1 MGQAVKGVGGVGGPV
16 PCLSPQPRL
25 PPICKPAAPLEGG
38 GDAWKGTGLVK
49 ANEGMQRR
57 PAEEPALGDR
67 TNKRLPLPSSW
78 SSGPLLP
85 FSGVSPPGSFSLPL
99 AFSHSCSFLLVSE
112 GGTLLSGD
120 LPHMGSSGYRS
131 LWRSSPTCIRRVL
144 INTNISF
151 SSRYF
156 ATSLGTP
163 LPTSTLLRGC
173 MF

>member
-78 SSGPLLP
+78 SSGRSCP
-85 FSGVSPPGSFSLPL
+85 SPGSARPEAFPSRLLFLILVLFFSFLKAGPYCL
-99 AFSHSCSFLLVSE
+99 GIFLTWAVQATDLSGGPHLLVSDE
-112 GGTLLSGD
+112 
-120 LPHMGSSGYRS
+120 
-131 LWRSSPTCIRRVL
+131 
-144 INTNISF
+144 F
-151 SSRYF
+151 
-156 ATSLGTP
+156 
-163 LPTSTLLRGC
+163 
-173 MF
+173 